1 MKAEFRE
8 TEELGLIDDLR
19 NYKGPAVDTAAVAR
33 NAGSARRE
41 FVSALFI
48 QSQLMQAQTERKK
61 VLEVWN
67 RSYHAACERGL
78 SSPINIIYQ
87 R

>member
-19 NYKGPAVDTAAVAR
+19 NCKGPAVDTAAVAR

-48 QSQLMQAQTERKK
+48 QSQSL
-61 VLEVWN
+61 
-67 RSYHAACERGL
+67 
-78 SSPINIIYQ
+78 
-87 R
+87 